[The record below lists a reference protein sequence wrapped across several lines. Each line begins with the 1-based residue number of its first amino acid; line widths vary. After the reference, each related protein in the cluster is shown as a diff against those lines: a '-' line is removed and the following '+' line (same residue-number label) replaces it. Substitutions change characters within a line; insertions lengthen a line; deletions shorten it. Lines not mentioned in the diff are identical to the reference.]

1 LWSVEGQDFG
11 GLARGL
17 TTGSNWVFLLTPDSS
32 GKNVSSA
39 LSPFDNSA
47 FNVSIYDHFA
57 LSQFLAN
64 IFNIT
69 SASTADYFA
78 LGQNVTTTMAN
89 ISNSMTNRI
98 PSSDSEVVAQGIVW
112 QQPPIIRIQ
121 FAWLVL
127 PLVLILFSAI
137 LLIATVLMTR
147 RSRVPVWKSSILP
160 FLYHGI
166 REWDDAEERDIVEGR
181 LEKMHVMDHKS
192 SSKRVRMITSAEGG
206 TWLTK

>member
-17 TTGSNWVFLLTPDSS
+17 TVRSNWVLLLTPDSS
-32 GKNVSSA
+32 GNNVSTA
-39 LSPFDNSA
+39 LPPFNNSA

-57 LSQFLAN
+57 ISEFLAP

-78 LGQNVTTTMAN
+78 SGQNVTTTMAR

-98 PSSDSEVVAQGIVW
+98 PSADSQVVAQGIVLR
-112 QQPPIIRIQ
+112 QLSIIRIQ

-127 PLVLILFSAI
+127 PLVLILLSTI
-137 LLIATVLMTR
+137 LVIATVLTTR

-160 FLYHGI
+160 LLYHGI
-166 REWDDAEERDIVEGR
+166 REWDDAEERDVVEGR
-181 LEKMHVMDHKS
+181 LEQMHVMDQRGSLKL
-192 SSKRVRMITSAEGG
+192 VRMSTSGEGG